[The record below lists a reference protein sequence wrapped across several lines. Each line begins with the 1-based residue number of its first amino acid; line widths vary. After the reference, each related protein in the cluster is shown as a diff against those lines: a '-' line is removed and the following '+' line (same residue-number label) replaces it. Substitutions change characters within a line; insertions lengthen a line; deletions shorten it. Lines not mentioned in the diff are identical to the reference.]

1 MERCQA
7 HHGGQQ
13 GPDNYADKQVLGSL
27 QLHHQLGCS
36 VHSGHGLGGG
46 GQGDLIV
53 PGRDGSP
60 SYSEDSRGE
69 TQELQTKTG

>member
-13 GPDNYADKQVLGSL
+13 GPDNYADKQILGCL
-27 QLHHQLGCS
+27 QLHPQLRSTVDQIG
-36 VHSGHGLGGG
+36 HSLGAQGGLIPGG
-46 GQGDLIV
+46 
-53 PGRDGSP
+53 DGSP